1 MREVVELAQLFFF
14 GLIVFMGVLL
24 CGLYAGA
31 F

>member
-1 MREVVELAQLFFF
+1 MRKVVEFAQVFFF
-14 GLIVFMGVLL
+14 GLIVFMVVLL

>member
-1 MREVVELAQLFFF
+1 MRHVVEFAQVFFF

-24 CGLYAGA
+24 CGLYAGS